1 MSTVDLVKKVFTQG
15 ADWPD
20 KEQFL
25 DVIYWGRQILGIILG
40 LVWGLLPMKGFVG
53 LVLFGALSAGIVYV
67 WFTAVQVWWG
77 VNMSGRLICCF
88 RGWMRLS
95 LEGRGSLLRRAS

>member
-1 MSTVDLVKKVFTQG
+1 MSTIELVKKVFTQQ

-40 LVWGLLPMKGFVG
+40 LFWGLLPMKGFVG
-53 LVLFGALSAGIVYV
+53 LVLFAALSAGIVYV
-67 WFTAVQVWWG
+67 WFTAVQVCWVG
-77 VNMSGRLICCF
+77 VCGVARVTIFCA
-88 RGWMRLS
+88 G
-95 LEGRGSLLRRAS
+95 GG